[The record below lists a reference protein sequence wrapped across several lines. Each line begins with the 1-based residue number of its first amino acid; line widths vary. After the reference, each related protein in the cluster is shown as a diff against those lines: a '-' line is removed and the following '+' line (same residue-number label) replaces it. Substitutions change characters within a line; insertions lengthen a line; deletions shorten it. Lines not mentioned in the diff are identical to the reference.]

1 MYLFSLLMSKMLNYK
16 AYPTRV
22 SILDPNISNYKS
34 LIEVDRYFISANEDP
49 VQSVVN
55 TGGRA
60 SYLIAEIIG
69 TCKINVDTSGLN
81 ANTGDSNSSADIGDC
96 TTFTKYS
103 DTINSREYNV
113 CLNPSLQ
120 LFKT

>member
-1 MYLFSLLMSKMLNYK
+1 MYQFSLLMSKMLNYK

-60 SYLIAEIIG
+60 SYKIAEIIG

-81 ANTGDSNSSADIGDC
+81 ANTSNTNNSADIGDC
-96 TTFTKYS
+96 TTFTKYN